1 MGAMAARYD
10 SDGWEDDEAGS
21 TPCACGK
28 DCAERDYQGNPALG
42 PRDFCATD
50 ERYVRSAVRA
60 LPGDYASLSVL
71 LAKSGQQ
78 EEKVTGGGREAPVPV
93 ALDIDAFM
101 REMVMVA
108 VSWEEQV
115 RASASLSDPEE
126 GNDEGRRRWRDGTAL
141 QRACD
146 LLAGTG
152 DNPGYLTML
161 LSLEPEEKRRYV
173 PGNTMLRDLAPGT
186 RITIDSSGDAW
197 GAYEVGGTYAG
208 LEFLRLHSR
217 ARGILGLTR
226 QRRKLPEVPCDRCGS
241 RTLFQREAVGGGWE
255 PVARCS
261 ACPEAYIGS
270 QFELLMGRVYS
281 EQVRVLGK
289 AS

>member
-1 MGAMAARYD
+1 MARYD
-10 SDGWEDDEAGS
+10 PDGWEDDEAGS

-50 ERYVRSAVRA
+50 ERYVRSAIRA

-78 EEKVTGGGREAPVPV
+78 GERVSGGGKEAPVPV

-101 REMVMVA
+101 REMVMVTL
-108 VSWEEQV
+108 SWEDQV
-115 RASASLSDPEE
+115 RASASLSDPDGGEEE
-126 GNDEGRRRWRDGTAL
+126 GRRWRDGPAL

-146 LLAGTG
+146 LIAGTG
-152 DNPGYLTML
+152 DSPGWLTVL
-161 LSLEPEEKRRYV
+161 LALGPEEKRRYV
-173 PGNTMLRDLAPGT
+173 PGNVMLRDLAPGT
-186 RITIDSSGDAW
+186 RVTIDSSGDAW
-197 GAYEVGGTYAG
+197 GAAEVGGTYAG

-217 ARGILGLTR
+217 ARGMLGLTR
-226 QRRKLPEVPCDRCGS
+226 ARRKLPEVPCDGCDGK
-241 RTLFQREAVGGGWE
+241 TLIQREAIAGDWE
-255 PVARCS
+255 PAVRCT
-261 ACPEAYIGS
+261 ACPQSYIGA
-270 QFELLMGRVYS
+270 QFEHLMGRVY
-281 EQVRVLGK
+281 EAQVRALRK